1 MAQRIMHTLEHDI
14 AVVQEAF
21 ESVTSPLARATLTS
35 ALETL
40 NALMRDDALDVR
52 LAAYPLAPDER
63 RDSARYVMSDKSVDW
78 F

>member
-1 MAQRIMHTLEHDI
+1 MAQRITHTLADDI
-14 AVVQEAF
+14 AVVQEAL
-21 ESVTSPLARATLTS
+21 ETVKSPLARATLTS

-63 RDSARYVMSDKSVDW
+63 RHSAGHPMPDKSVDW